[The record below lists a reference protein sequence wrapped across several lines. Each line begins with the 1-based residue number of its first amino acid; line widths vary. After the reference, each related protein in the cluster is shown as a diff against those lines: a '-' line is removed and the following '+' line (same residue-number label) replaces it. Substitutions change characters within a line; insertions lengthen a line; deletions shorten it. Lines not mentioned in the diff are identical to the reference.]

1 MAVVQMSTS
10 MGDVVIELFPDK
22 APKSVENFLR
32 YVNEGHYQ
40 GTLIHRVV
48 SNFVIQGGGFSKGM
62 IQKPSYPPIPNEAKN
77 GLRNTRGTI
86 ALARTKNPH
95 SATAQFFINLNDNDF
110 LNYTSSTP
118 EGWGYCVFGR
128 VIEGMDVVET
138 ISGVPTASRYGFAS
152 VPSSDILIESVT
164 PLKQQRQRGL

>member
-1 MAVVQMSTS
+1 M
-10 MGDVVIELFPDK
+10 
-22 APKSVENFLR
+22 
-32 YVNEGHYQ
+32 
-40 GTLIHRVV
+40 
-48 SNFVIQGGGFSKGM
+48 QGGGFSPGM
-62 IQKPSYPPIPNEAKN
+62 IQKPCYPPIPNEAKN

-118 EGWGYCVFGR
+118 EGWGYCVFGQ

-138 ISGVPTASRYGFAS
+138 ISGVPTGSREGFPN
-152 VPSSDILIESVT
+152 VPLSTIVIQSMTL
-164 PLKQQRQRGL
+164 LKKQRQRGL

>member
-1 MAVVQMSTS
+1 MAAVQMSTN
-10 MGDVVIELFPDK
+10 MGDLVIELFPDK

-40 GTLIHRVV
+40 ETLIHRVI
-48 SNFVIQGGGFSKGM
+48 SNFVIQGGGFSRGM
-62 IQKPSYPPIPNEAKN
+62 IQKPCYPPIPNESKN

-118 EGWGYCVFGR
+118 EGWGYCVFGQ
-128 VIEGMDVVET
+128 VVEGMDVVET
-138 ISGVPTASRYGFAS
+138 ISGVPTASRDGFS
-152 VPSSDILIESVT
+152 NVPSSDILIERVT
-164 PLKQQRQRGL
+164 TLKQPRQRSL

>member
-1 MAVVQMSTS
+1 MTVVQMSTS
-10 MGDVVIELFPDK
+10 MGDLVIELFPNK

-40 GTLIHRVV
+40 GTIIHRVV
-48 SNFVIQGGGFSKGM
+48 SNFVIQGGGFNRGM
-62 IQKPSYPPIPNEAKN
+62 IQKPCYPPIPNEAKN

-95 SATAQFFINLNDNDF
+95 SATAQFFINLTDNDF

-118 EGWGYCVFGR
+118 EGWGYCVFGQ
-128 VIEGMDVVET
+128 VVEGMDVVET
-138 ISGVPTASRYGFAS
+138 ISGMPTGSREGFAN
-152 VPSSDILIESVT
+152 VPLSDILIESVT
-164 PLKQQRQRGL
+164 PVKKQRQTGL